1 MLTNKQKKSFKS
13 IAIISLILSLVAL
26 VPFRAFG
33 SSSLIHGIE
42 VGVKLLF
49 IPLMMALI
57 SIKANIMKYRELKVN
72 RYRSKVVNVMSYFP
86 LTVYLVS
93 LLVFTIQTMTISGEG
108 VKATTPLG
116 LGLWNA
122 LFVALVVYICYLI
135 IQLAFISK
143 ITLNFSEK
151 KLQIFDI
158 SFVVISVFLIFISG
172 SIITAY
178 FDNFKSF
185 EFYRKGNVLLLI
197 IFVVGY
203 LVAYFTGR
211 NMKRFID
218 ESEELLVT
226 DMKEIISGNP
236 SELTIKTEY
245 QHALNDILN
254 DFSKYYENGG
264 NTATETSENGDE
276 VSEDTPQDVLS
287 EDNILNP
294 EVEETKEEES
304 HNDAQEEGT
313 TSEENT
319 ENEKKEN

>member
-26 VPFRAFG
+26 VPFRSFG
-33 SSSLIHGIE
+33 NSSLIHGIE

-49 IPLMMALI
+49 IPLMMVLI

-108 VKATTPLG
+108 VKSTTPLG

-122 LFVALVVYICYLI
+122 LFVALIVYMCYLI

-158 SFVVISVFLIFISG
+158 SFIVISVFLIFISG

-264 NTATETSENGDE
+264 STATETSEVDDV
-276 VSEDTPQDVLS
+276 VSEETTDKALS
-287 EDNILNP
+287 EDNLVSN
-294 EVEETKEEES
+294 EVVETENDESHDDVQEEENS
-304 HNDAQEEGT
+304 
-313 TSEENT
+313 SEENT

>member
-13 IAIISLILSLVAL
+13 IAIVSLILSLVAL
-26 VPFRAFG
+26 VPFRSFG
-33 SSSLIHGIE
+33 NSSLIHGIE

-49 IPLMMALI
+49 IPLVMVLI

-93 LLVFTIQTMTISGEG
+93 LLIFTIHTMTISGEG

-122 LFVALVVYICYLI
+122 LFVALIIYICYLI
-135 IQLAFISK
+135 IQISFINK
-143 ITLNFSEK
+143 VILNFSER
-151 KLQIFDI
+151 KLQIFDV
-158 SFVVISVFLIFISG
+158 SFIVISVFLIFISG

-185 EFYRKGNVLLLI
+185 DFYRKGNELLLI

-203 LVAYFTGR
+203 LVAYFTGKG
-211 NMKRFID
+211 MKRLID
-218 ESEELLVT
+218 EDETLLVT
-226 DMKEIISGNP
+226 DMKEINSGNP

-264 NTATETSENGDE
+264 KTATETSEIGEVDSQVETQSISPENSNQISEDSESQNE
-276 VSEDTPQDVLS
+276 VSIEDNSEEVKNS
-287 EDNILNP
+287 EDN
-294 EVEETKEEES
+294 V
-304 HNDAQEEGT
+304 
-313 TSEENT
+313 